1 MLKTAIISVSTLA
14 FASVAAVTIAT
25 TIRDASYHVDPYQ
38 DWQLTMEYKGDLFIL
53 DHDITL
59 TDCMDSLPKSQV
71 TKGVIFD
78 CKRPE

>member
-38 DWQLTMEYKGDLFIL
+38 DWQLT
-53 DHDITL
+53 
-59 TDCMDSLPKSQV
+59 